1 MERAGRRP
9 HRLRRRHR
17 CSARQSRPGRRV
29 VLWPSDPHRRSG
41 KVGESGRQCQP
52 GVRLGRGGGAGTPGA
67 GHGLPDRVRQ
77 PGVGMLQ
84 QGERHLRLQAGRP
97 HQLVLLPG
105 HCRRQLCRDRGQRR
119 GVYRR
124 GYLYGIRAFLQGK
137 HPSQALRLQ
146 ALGFPAQ
153 QPALPGCGKGRCP
166 EPLRHQRDTLLSLAR
181 RRDGLGR
188 QHPHQ
193 SLDGPRP
200 GPAAEREVGAGRRA
214 GRAILSAP
222 RAGQRR
228 SPGRAA
234 AGLRHRTGTLAGGRC
249 LLLRDGRKRR
259 AALSLGRKGHL
270 GRRCR
275 PGGELAAGG
284 RHRGRREL

>member
-17 CSARQSRPGRRV
+17 CSARQGRPGRRV

-41 KVGESGRQCQP
+41 KMGESGRQRQP

-119 GVYRR
+119 GIYRR

-146 ALGFPAQ
+146 ASDFQLSSLRCRGVA
-153 QPALPGCGKGRCP
+153 KG
-166 EPLRHQRDTLLSLAR
+166 
-181 RRDGLGR
+181 
-188 QHPHQ
+188 
-193 SLDGPRP
+193 
-200 GPAAEREVGAGRRA
+200 
-214 GRAILSAP
+214 
-222 RAGQRR
+222 
-228 SPGRAA
+228 A
-234 AGLRHRTGTLAGGRC
+234 AGASASSTRHFII
-249 LLLRDGRKRR
+249 
-259 AALSLGRKGHL
+259 S
-270 GRRCR
+270 R
-275 PGGELAAGG
+275 PTA
-284 RHRGRREL
+284 